1 MNKTI
6 NFIIKIIILIFSFY
20 FISKIIDFKELEIN
34 ILKYN
39 YLIYTLLIG
48 LLSFLL
54 STLRWSLILDK
65 LIQPQKFTKLMYI
78 LSFQSLSGNFIPS
91 LLNEG
96 VRIYLSKIINMTAG
110 DSATSVIVDRF
121 FGFFAKGIFI
131 IISLLVFSF
140 LFLDL
145 KYFILIFFFIFLFF
159 IFVFFSLDRI
169 LKIFT
174 NFLRYLKPN
183 KFREFLKNGHSFVL
197 IFLEN
202 KNEATK
208 PLFISLILQLLQI
221 ISFYFISKSLFEEI
235 SIIPILILLPTIS
248 FISALP
254 FTFNGWGVRE
264 LLFIYFFN
272 IFNYSEETI
281 FIASILFGLVSAI
294 IPLIILAILYLF
306 KINQNN

>member
-1 MNKTI
+1 MSKTI
-6 NFIIKIIILIFSFY
+6 NLIIKIIILIFSIY

-39 YLIYTLLIG
+39 YLFFVLIIG

-78 LSFQSLSGNFIPS
+78 LSIQSLSGNFIPS

-96 VRIYLSKIINMTAG
+96 VRIYLSKIIKMSTS
-110 DSATSVIVDRF
+110 DSATSVIVDRV

-131 IISLLVFSF
+131 VISFLLFSF

-145 KYFILIFFFIFLFF
+145 KYFLIIFFFIVFSSILIFF
-159 IFVFFSLDRI
+159 SLDKI
-169 LKIFT
+169 LEIFS
-174 NFLRYLKPN
+174 NFLRFIKPN
-183 KFREFLKNGHSFVL
+183 KLREFLKNGHSFVS

-202 KNEATK
+202 KNEASK
-208 PLFISLILQLLQI
+208 PLAISLALQLLQI
-221 ISFYFISKSLFEEI
+221 ISFYLISKSLFEEI

-254 FTFNGWGVRE
+254 ITFNGWGVRE

-272 IFNYSEETI
+272 FFNYSEETT

-294 IPLIILAILYLF
+294 IPIVVLSILYPF
-306 KINQNN
+306 KIHKNN